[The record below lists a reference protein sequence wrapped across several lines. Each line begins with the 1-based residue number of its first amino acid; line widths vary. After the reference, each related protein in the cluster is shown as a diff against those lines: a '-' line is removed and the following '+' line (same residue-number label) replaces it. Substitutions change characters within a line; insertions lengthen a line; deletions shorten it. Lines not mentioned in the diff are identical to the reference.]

1 VSYQTGAIFLTP
13 PRDGDGVEDNIK
25 IIAENRKARHDY
37 FIEDTIEAGIAL
49 VGTEVKSLRSA
60 RCNLRDSYARIEKRE
75 AILYNVHI
83 SMYDPA
89 SRFNHDPVRP
99 RKLLLHKREILKLNG
114 KLAERGYTLVPLK
127 MYFRDGRAKVEL
139 GLAKGKREY
148 DKRDDIAK
156 RDADMDARRAMR
168 EKEYR

>member
-1 VSYQTGAIFLTP
+1 LTP
-13 PRDGDGVEDNIK
+13 ARDGAGVEENIK

-49 VGTEVKSLRSA
+49 VGTEVKALRDS
-60 RCNLRDSYARIEKRE
+60 RCNLRDSYARIQNRQ
-75 AILYNVHI
+75 ATLYNVHI

-127 MYFRDGRAKVEL
+127 MYFKSGRAKVEL

-148 DKRDDIAK
+148 DKREDIAK
-156 RDADMDARRAMR
+156 RDADMDARRAVR
-168 EKEYR
+168 EKEFR